1 VHGLL
6 GKVAPRFA
14 TVLTQK
20 LASQAVP
27 ILGAA
32 AGAGTNYA
40 FTDYYVQM
48 AHVHFGLRKL
58 TREHGESPVL
68 DEFHRLLVVR
78 DVPVKRA

>member
-1 VHGLL
+1 
-6 GKVAPRFA
+6 
-14 TVLTQK
+14 
-20 LASQAVP
+20 
-27 ILGAA
+27 
-32 AGAGTNYA
+32 
-40 FTDYYVQM
+40 M